1 MPGDRW
7 PLGAPSDLS
16 ELRGGTAAVTARG
29 NGTRPSTHARMGTI
43 LRSLEPGADWSWC
56 VIDELT
62 FVLEPR

>member
-1 MPGDRW
+1 
-7 PLGAPSDLS
+7 
-16 ELRGGTAAVTARG
+16 
-29 NGTRPSTHARMGTI
+29 MGTI